1 MAPGAQL
8 SLCLTE
14 WHSTASSLW
23 VLEFLGGWG
32 NVVNGCGGLNC
43 GPWEY
48 VHLECDFICSKDLCR
63 CDTVRT
69 WDEIILN
76 WGGLQISYKTGPYK
90 TREGERYRYTEKAM
104 WRWSQIGLCSR
115 GLLAAPEAR
124 TETSSNSPWVLPEG
138 STSLITWIQISG
150 LQNYYSI
157 NFCCFKGAF
166 VVIYHDNLRK
176 HIQWGLSNEIFY
188 I

>member
-1 MAPGAQL
+1 MDVVGWIVAPENMPTWNVTLFVVRIFAD
-8 SLCLTE
+8 
-14 WHSTASSLW
+14 
-23 VLEFLGGWG
+23 VIRWG
-32 NVVNGCGGLNC
+32 
-43 GPWEY
+43 
-48 VHLECDFICSKDLCR
+48 S
-63 CDTVRT
+63 

-90 TREGERYRYTEKAM
+90 TRKGERYRHTEKAM
-104 WRWSQIGLCSR
+104 RRWSQIGLCSQE
-115 GLLAAPEAR
+115 LLAAPEAR
-124 TETSSNSPWVLPEG
+124 TETSSNSPSVLPEG

-176 HIQWGLSNEIFY
+176 HIQWGVVKWNILHIGRSVLFKARIGKPKPEGQMAADCFCK
-188 I
+188 

>member
-14 WHSTASSLW
+14 RRSMASSLW

-48 VHLECDFICSKDLCR
+48 VHLECDFIRWGS
-63 CDTVRT
+63 

-90 TREGERYRYTEKAM
+90 TRKGERYRHTEKAM
-104 WRWSQIGLCSR
+104 RRWSQIGLCSQE
-115 GLLAAPEAR
+115 LLAAPEAR
-124 TETSSNSPWVLPEG
+124 TETSSNSPSVLPEG